1 MRCLIIPHVKIAV
14 VDDDRLTRDFA
25 VDVLAYSVN
34 REVKAFDNATDAWAY
49 IRDPESA
56 DIIVSDVD
64 MPQMDGLE
72 LLKRVK
78 TEYPKKI
85 CILMSSQ
92 PAHETTARQFGAD
105 AFIAKPFDIN
115 DLFDVVQTFVVEV
128 NWKPLEP

>member
-1 MRCLIIPHVKIAV
+1 M
-14 VDDDRLTRDFA
+14 VDDDQMTLDFT

-34 REVKAFDNATDAWAY
+34 REIKSFGNGVDAWDY
-49 IRDPESA
+49 IKHPESA
-56 DIIVSDVD
+56 DIIVSEVD

-78 TEYPKKI
+78 TEYPQKI

-92 PAHETTARQFGAD
+92 PGHETAARQSGAD

-115 DLFDVVQTFVVEV
+115 DLFDVVQSFVVDG
-128 NWKPLEP
+128 NWKSFDPASE

>member
-1 MRCLIIPHVKIAV
+1 M
-14 VDDDRLTRDFA
+14 
-25 VDVLAYSVN
+25 DVLAYSVN
-34 REVKAFDNATDAWAY
+34 REVKSFDNATDAWAY
-49 IRDPESA
+49 IKDPGSA

-64 MPQMDGLE
+64 MPQMNGLE

-92 PAHETTARQFGAD
+92 PSHETTARQFGAD

-115 DLFDVVQTFVVEV
+115 DLFDIVQSFVVEV
-128 NWKPLEP
+128 NWKPLEPNSK

>member
-1 MRCLIIPHVKIAV
+1 
-14 VDDDRLTRDFA
+14 

-34 REVKAFDNATDAWAY
+34 REVKSFDNAVDAWTY
-49 IRDPESA
+49 IKDPESA

-85 CILMSSQ
+85 CILMSNR
-92 PAHETTARQFGAD
+92 PAHESVARQFGAD

-128 NWKPLEP
+128 NWKPLNPD

>member
-1 MRCLIIPHVKIAV
+1 M
-14 VDDDRLTRDFA
+14 
-25 VDVLAYSVN
+25 DVLAYSVN
-34 REVKAFDNATDAWAY
+34 REVKSFDNATDAWSY
-49 IRDPESA
+49 IKDPESA
-56 DIIVSDVD
+56 DIIVSDVE

-85 CILMSSQ
+85 CILMSNQ
-92 PAHETTARQFGAD
+92 PAHETAARQFGAD

-128 NWKPLEP
+128 NWKPLEI

>member
-1 MRCLIIPHVKIAV
+1 V
-14 VDDDRLTRDFA
+14 VDDDPMARDFT

-34 REVKAFDNATDAWAY
+34 REVKSFGNGADAWTY
-49 IRDPESA
+49 IKDPESA
-56 DIIVSDVD
+56 DIIVSEVD
-64 MPQMDGLE
+64 MPQMGGLE

-92 PAHETTARQFGAD
+92 PGHETAARQSGAD

-115 DLFDVVQTFVVEV
+115 DLFDVVQSFVVEGS
-128 NWKPLEP
+128 WKPFDPD